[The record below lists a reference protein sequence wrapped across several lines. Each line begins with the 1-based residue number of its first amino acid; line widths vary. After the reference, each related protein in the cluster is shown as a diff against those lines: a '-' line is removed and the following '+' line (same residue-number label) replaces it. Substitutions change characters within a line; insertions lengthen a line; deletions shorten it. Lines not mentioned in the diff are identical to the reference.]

1 MAAAAASDTLQT
13 AAPAAGAAAA
23 AAAAK
28 AAASGEEEEPVE
40 VGLQAAR
47 QVDQASNELHV
58 VLGSKG
64 IEEVHLAGRRY
75 QKNYLS
81 FIPRSSLCRKQ

>member
-1 MAAAAASDTLQT
+1 VAAAAASDTLQT

-23 AAAAK
+23 AE

>member
-1 MAAAAASDTLQT
+1 VAAAAASDTLQT
-13 AAPAAGAAAA
+13 AAPAAGA

>member
-1 MAAAAASDTLQT
+1 VAAAAASDTLQT
-13 AAPAAGAAAA
+13 AAPAAGAA

>member
-13 AAPAAGAAAA
+13 AAPAAGAA